1 MGSEMRIER
10 AELTDAL
17 RQMQASLGETPTH
30 AAAWD
35 AVRDAGWL
43 GLTVPEA
50 QGGLAQSLT
59 AACWMHEELGRA
71 LSPAPVLAALVA
83 AEALKACPQS
93 DARDA
98 ALEAIVGGDAP
109 AVSLIDAE
117 KGGDIAGGGRVIG
130 VAGAESATQL
140 LVIGEDRVAL
150 VPIAG
155 VTAHPTWD
163 QTRSL
168 SDVTVGGDAVVLAK
182 GNDAAVAAQAAS
194 VHLHVGLAADCVGAA
209 DALLTRT
216 VAYLQERKQFDRPLA
231 MFQALKHRCADLKV
245 AIAQAEALLTDTL
258 STLAQGDGNAVLL
271 AKSAKAL
278 ASSHFR
284 LVAEEALQLHGGM
297 GMTEEHPC
305 HLYLKRSLLNEHL
318 GTPDDDCDVAAG
330 RELVAAN

>member
-1 MGSEMRIER
+1 MSEMQIER

-17 RQMQASLGETPTH
+17 RQMQASLGETPTP

-50 QGGLAQSLT
+50 QGGLEQSLA

-83 AEALKACPQS
+83 AEALKACPAS

-109 AVSLIDAE
+109 AVSLID
-117 KGGDIAGGGRVIG
+117 DAGTSGTIRG
-130 VAGAESATQL
+130 VAGPDGASRL
-140 LVIGEDRVAL
+140 LVIGEDRIAL
-150 VPIAG
+150 VPLHA
-155 VTAHPTWD
+155 TAHPTWD
-163 QTRSL
+163 KTRSL
-168 SDVTVGGDAVVLAK
+168 SDASVGGDAVVLAE
-182 GNDAAVAAQAAS
+182 GADAAAAARAAS

-209 DALLTRT
+209 DALLVRT

-245 AIAQAEALLTDTL
+245 AIAQAAALLTDTL
-258 STLAQGDGNAVLL
+258 ATIERGDGDAVLL
-271 AKSAKAL
+271 AQSAKAL
-278 ASSHFR
+278 ASKHFR

-305 HLYLKRSLLNEHL
+305 HLFLKRALLNEHL
-318 GTPDDDCDVAAG
+318 GTADDDCDVEAG
-330 RELVAAN
+330 RELMRANG

>member
-1 MGSEMRIER
+1 MSEMQIER
-10 AELTDAL
+10 VELTDAL
-17 RQMQASLGETPTH
+17 RQMQASLGEMPTP
-30 AAAWD
+30 AAAWE

-50 QGGLAQSLT
+50 QGGLEQSLA

-83 AEALKACPQS
+83 AEALKACPAS

-98 ALEAIVGGDAP
+98 ALEAIVAGTAP
-109 AVSLIDAE
+109 AVSLIDN
-117 KGGDIAGGGRVIG
+117 AGTSGTIRG
-130 VAGAESATQL
+130 VAGPEGATQL
-140 LVIGEDRVAL
+140 LVIGEDLVAL
-150 VPIAG
+150 APLK
-155 VTAHPTWD
+155 TTQHPTWD

-168 SDVTVGGDAVVLAK
+168 VDAVVGDTIVLAT
-182 GNDAAVAAQAAS
+182 GADAAAAAQAAS
-194 VHLHVGLAADCVGAA
+194 VHLHLGLAADCVGAA
-209 DALLTRT
+209 DALLVRT

-245 AIAQAEALLTDTL
+245 AIAQAAALLTDTL
-258 STLAQGDGNAVLL
+258 ATIERGDGNAVLQ

-278 ASSHFR
+278 ASKHFR

-305 HLYLKRSLLNEHL
+305 HLFLKRALLNEHL
-318 GTPDDDCDVAAG
+318 GTADDDCDIEAG
-330 RELVAAN
+330 RELVRANA